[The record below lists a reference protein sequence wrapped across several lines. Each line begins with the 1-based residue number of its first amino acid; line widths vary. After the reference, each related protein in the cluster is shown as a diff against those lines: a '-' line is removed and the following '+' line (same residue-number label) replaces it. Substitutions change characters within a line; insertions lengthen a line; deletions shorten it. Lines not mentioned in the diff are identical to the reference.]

1 MHYFPLPPT
10 AVYEVTC
17 VREKKNK
24 RAQFQVQVFVYTEKL
39 LIQAERKLKPA
50 VGS

>member
-1 MHYFPLPPT
+1 MHYFPLPST

-17 VREKKNK
+17 VREKNK
-24 RAQFQVQVFVYTEKL
+24 SAQFQVQVFVYTEKL